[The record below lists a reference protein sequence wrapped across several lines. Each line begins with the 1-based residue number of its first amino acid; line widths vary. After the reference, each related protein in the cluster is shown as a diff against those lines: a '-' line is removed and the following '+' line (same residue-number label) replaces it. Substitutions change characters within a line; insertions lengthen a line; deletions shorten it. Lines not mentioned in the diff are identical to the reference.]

1 MDVNLG
7 ALPEPM
13 VFFYNPLTMR
23 QVTVYPG
30 GMIVHVEEGT
40 PLRDLLIREGLLV
53 DFPCGGR
60 GLCNQCKV
68 TIDPPTGSGTAG
80 RKPLS
85 DEEIEKGVRL
95 ACQTV
100 VEEDCSIFIPEEKEV
115 EVVWR
120 DPAKAE
126 GTQLLYGDPIVVR
139 RKLQLSEPQLEDQRA
154 DWERLHEA
162 LDRDAT
168 VMPEVTPGAAEG
180 FSRVLRD
187 SNWEVDAFLED
198 SHLICIASPSDE
210 PVFGFA
216 VDLGTTTVDV
226 SLHNLETGR
235 RVGRKTLLN
244 RQSAYGA
251 DVISRT
257 QAFHEDPQAVR
268 KAALDTIA
276 ECAELLLK
284 EAGVD
289 RKRVVRS
296 TVVGNS
302 IMIHIL
308 HGIDPRQ
315 LTLAP
320 YIPLVAGMVRR
331 RPEEFGWSFQSCG
344 YVETLPLISAFVGAD
359 TMGVILALD
368 LEHEEE
374 VSLSIDIGTN
384 GEIVLAKSGQL
395 ITTSTAAGPA
405 FEGAQISCGMRA
417 LDGAITGVSISDSG
431 TIDLHVVG
439 GGKAKGICGSGLISV
454 VAELLE
460 AGLLESS
467 GKLADPNDVSNPKF
481 KERFFKLDKI
491 MAFRLTGRSTERS
504 TAGGEG
510 EVYISQKDIRELQL
524 AKGAIRTGIDMLLAE
539 TGVEVQALKKIRLAG
554 NFGSGVDIGK
564 TIRIGLIP
572 EVEIEKVDVVG
583 NAALRGASL
592 VLVSREYRQKALSIY
607 RECRFLELAAKP
619 EFQMHFASSMFF

>member
-1 MDVNLG
+1 
-7 ALPEPM
+7 
-13 VFFYNPLTMR
+13 MR

-30 GMIVHVEEGT
+30 GMIIHVEEGT
-40 PLRDLLIREGLLV
+40 AIRDLLIREGLLV

-68 TIDPPTGSGTAG
+68 TIDPPTESGKG
-80 RKPLS
+80 GKKPLS
-85 DEEIEKGVRL
+85 KTEIEKGVRL
-95 ACQTV
+95 ACQAV
-100 VEEDCSIFIPEEKEV
+100 VEGDCSILIPEEKEV

-139 RKLQLSEPQLEDQRA
+139 RHLRLAEPQLEDQRA
-154 DWERLHEA
+154 DWDRLHEA
-162 LDRDAT
+162 LDRGT
-168 VMPEVTPGAAEG
+168 TTMPEVTPEAAEG
-180 FSRVLRD
+180 FSRVLREN
-187 SNWEVDAFLED
+187 NWAVDAFLED
-198 SHLICIASPSDE
+198 SHLICITTPSDE

-226 SLHNLETGR
+226 ALHNLETGR
-235 RVGRKTLLN
+235 RIGRKTMLN
-244 RQSAYGA
+244 RQSAFGA
-251 DVISRT
+251 DVITRT
-257 QAFHEDPQAVR
+257 QAFHEDPRAVR
-268 KAALDTIA
+268 KAALDTIVD
-276 ECAELLLK
+276 CAELLLK
-284 EAGVD
+284 ETGVE
-289 RKRVVRS
+289 RRRVVRS

-308 HGIDPRQ
+308 HGMDPRQ

-374 VSLSIDIGTN
+374 TSLSIDIGTN
-384 GEIVLAKSGQL
+384 GEIVLAKAGEL

-417 LDGAITGVSISDSG
+417 LDGAITGVSIEENG
-431 TIDLHVVG
+431 RIDLNVVG
-439 GGKAKGICGSGLISV
+439 AGGAKGICGSGLISV

-467 GKLADPNDVSNPKF
+467 GKLADPAEVENLELRK
-481 KERFFKLDKI
+481 RFFKLDKI
-491 MAFRLTGRSTERS
+491 MAFRLT
-504 TAGGEG
+504 ANGGED
-510 EVYISQKDIRELQL
+510 VYISQKDIRELQL

-572 EVEIEKVDVVG
+572 ELDIQKVDVVG

-592 VLVSREYRQKALSIY
+592 ALVSREYRQKAVSIY
-607 RECRFLELAAKP
+607 RGCRFLELAAKP
-619 EFQMHFASSMFF
+619 EFQMRFASSMFFSRDTGH

>member
-1 MDVNLG
+1 
-7 ALPEPM
+7 
-13 VFFYNPLTMR
+13 
-23 QVTVYPG
+23 
-30 GMIVHVEEGT
+30 MIIHVEEGT
-40 PLRDLLIREGLLV
+40 AIRDLLIREGLLV

-68 TIDPPTGSGTAG
+68 TIDPPTESGKAG
-80 RKPLS
+80 KKQLS
-85 DEEIEKGVRL
+85 DAEVKKGVRL
-95 ACQTV
+95 ACQAV
-100 VEEDCSIFIPEEKEV
+100 VEADCSIFIPEEKEV

-126 GTQLLYGDPIVVR
+126 GTQLLYGDPMVLR
-139 RKLQLSEPQLEDQRA
+139 RHLRLAEPKLEDQRA

-162 LDRDAT
+162 LDRGNT
-168 VMPEVTPGAAEG
+168 TMPEVTPEAAQG
-180 FSRVLRD
+180 FSRILRD
-187 SNWEVDAFLED
+187 SNWAVDAFIED
-198 SHLICIASPSDE
+198 SRLICITSPSDE

-235 RVGRKTLLN
+235 RIGRKTMLN
-244 RQSAYGA
+244 RQSAFGA

-268 KAALDTIA
+268 KVALETIA
-276 ECAELLLK
+276 DCAELLLK
-284 EAGVD
+284 ENDVD
-289 RKRVVRS
+289 RRRVVRS

-308 HGIDPRQ
+308 HGMDPRQ

-320 YIPLVAGMVRR
+320 YIPLIAGLVRR
-331 RPEEFGWSFQSCG
+331 RPEEFSWSFQSCG
-344 YVETLPLISAFVGAD
+344 HVETLPLISAFVGAD

-368 LEHEEE
+368 LEHEQET
-374 VSLSIDIGTN
+374 SLSIDIGTN
-384 GEIVLAKSGQL
+384 GEIVLAQAGEL

-417 LDGAITGVSISDSG
+417 LDGAVTGVRIADSG
-431 TIDLHVVG
+431 RVDLSVVG
-439 GGKAKGICGSGLISV
+439 GGKAKGICGSGLISA

-467 GKLADPNDVSNPKF
+467 GRLADPDEVADPELKR
-481 KERFFKLDKI
+481 RFFKLDKI
-491 MAFRLTGRSTERS
+491 TAFRLTSD
-504 TAGGEG
+504 GGED
-510 EVYISQKDIRELQL
+510 VYISQKDIRELQL
-524 AKGAIRTGIDMLLAE
+524 AKGAIRTGIDMLLTE
-539 TGVEVQALKKIRLAG
+539 TGVEVKALKKIRLAG

-572 EVEIEKVDVVG
+572 EVDVEKVDVVG

-619 EFQMHFASSMFF
+619 EFQARFASSMFF